1 MIGERYEYIIYMKNV
16 AENVNFSL
24 EELSSQNNS
33 SRRTS
38 RYRCEGIV
46 FHKNTKKLHILSY
59 RTKKYIRTTPFW
71 MTRSSKG
78 MFHENIIDRPISGRL
93 RKKIGPKVQKPT
105 IQKFKNVKNSTIFK
119 IWSRGPKIMRNGAK
133 HFLSTQTF
141 HFWPHETPEI
151 RTSTKELILKIW
163 KFAIFH
169 ILSAKCKV
177 IPRVVLSKNSY
188 LKVIPLKSSGNLD
201 AFCTINEYA
210 ETYRSK
216 YTFYSSQLILLENY
230 IVRIIFKK
238 TILFHMFRTFVTQFV
253 TPNCLINIDF

>member
-1 MIGERYEYIIYMKNV
+1 
-16 AENVNFSL
+16 
-24 EELSSQNNS
+24 
-33 SRRTS
+33 
-38 RYRCEGIV
+38 
-46 FHKNTKKLHILSY
+46 
-59 RTKKYIRTTPFW
+59 

-78 MFHENIIDRPISGRL
+78 IFHGNIIDRPISGRL

-141 HFWPHETPEI
+141 HFWPHETPVI

-163 KFAIFH
+163 NFAIFH
-169 ILSAKCKV
+169 IPTNKW
-177 IPRVVLSKNSY
+177 
-188 LKVIPLKSSGNLD
+188 KVIPLKSSGNLD

-216 YTFYSSQLILLENY
+216 YTFYSSQLILLEKFHS
-230 IVRIIFKK
+230 IVLTGTNPLKSSGNLDAF
-238 TILFHMFRTFVTQFV
+238 
-253 TPNCLINIDF
+253 CSINE